1 MAVPYRE
8 FEGLRVAVLSTL
20 PASAGLGSSAAFSV
34 SLAASLL
41 SLMGEISS
49 NQQHNDPPQ
58 QQGAAAA
65 ENGSIGLPQ
74 SVVERLNKMETGL
87 SGSLCV
93 ETGWSAGEL
102 EVINGWGLKAERLIH
117 GTPSGIDNS
126 ISTFGEKLQ
135 LLSFLHAPE
144 HLHYIKD

>member
-1 MAVPYRE
+1 MALPYRE

-41 SLMGEISS
+41 SLMGEIS

-65 ENGSIGLPQ
+65 VENRSVGLPQ
-74 SVVERLNKMETGL
+74 SVVERLNKMEISL

-126 ISTFGEKLQ
+126 ISTFGKEL
-135 LLSFLHAPE
+135 
-144 HLHYIKD
+144 